1 MKIVIDTP
9 CHENWDA
16 MSPNEKGAFCLS
28 CQKTVIDFSIKTV
41 EEIKNFFVKLP
52 ETESVCGRFKEEQ
65 LDEISFEHFFN
76 QFRGWK
82 FFQKAAVIAFFIFGF
97 SLFGCAQSHHNDRNY
112 TLKGEVAVM
121 PQDTAKPKVVK
132 KDSVKVIPNNDHHML
147 GGPRFIPDPPPNDNI
162 EVLSDHAILVSDPKP
177 TPRKEK
183 FMGKPAVIRNP
194 E

>member
-1 MKIVIDTP
+1 MKIVIDNP

-28 CQKTVIDFSIKTV
+28 CQKTVIDFSVKTV

-65 LDEISFEHFFN
+65 LEDISFEHFFN

-97 SLFGCAQSHHNDRNY
+97 SLFGNAQNNPRNKQ
-112 TLKGEVAVM
+112 LLVKGEVAFIT
-121 PQDTAKPKVVK
+121 PPDTIKKKPV
-132 KDSVKVIPNNDHHML
+132 KDSVRTVEPIHML
-147 GGPRFIPDPPPNDNI
+147 GGPRYIPDNNFIDN
-162 EVLSDHAILVSDPKP
+162 LSDHAVPPSNEKLQPK
-177 TPRKEK
+177 KEK
-183 FMGKPAVIRNP
+183 LMGKPAVIRNP

>member
-1 MKIVIDTP
+1 MKIVIDNP

-41 EEIKNFFVKLP
+41 EEIKNFFVELP
-52 ETESVCGRFKEEQ
+52 LTESVCGRFKEEQ
-65 LDEISFEHFFN
+65 LEEISFEHFFK

-97 SLFGCAQSHHNDRNY
+97 SLFGHAQNNFNNHHPVM
-112 TLKGEVAVM
+112 KGEVVIM
-121 PQDTAKPKVVK
+121 PPDTGRVKIKKDTLKVVEPV
-132 KDSVKVIPNNDHHML
+132 DVRHTM
-147 GGPRFIPDPPPNDNI
+147 GGPRYVPDNNFIDN
-162 EVLSDHAILVSDPKP
+162 LSDHAVPNSDQKLQPK
-177 TPRKEK
+177 KEK
-183 FMGKPAVIRNP
+183 LMGKPSVTKNP

>member
-1 MKIVIDTP
+1 MKIIIDNP

-65 LDEISFEHFFN
+65 LDEISFEHFFK

-82 FFQKAAVIAFFIFGF
+82 FFQKVAVITFFIFGF
-97 SLFGCAQSHHNDRNY
+97 SLFGSAQSSHNNRNY
-112 TLKGEVAVM
+112 MLKGEVAVFT
-121 PQDTAKPKVVK
+121 PKDSIKTKVVK
-132 KDSVKVIPNNDHHML
+132 KDSIKIIEPPDYRM
-147 GGPRFIPDPPPNDNI
+147 GGPRYIPDPAPNDNI
-162 EVLSDHAILVSDPKP
+162 MNLSDHAVLDSQPKP
-177 TPRKEK
+177 KPKKEK
-183 FMGKPAVIRNP
+183 LMGKPAVIRNP